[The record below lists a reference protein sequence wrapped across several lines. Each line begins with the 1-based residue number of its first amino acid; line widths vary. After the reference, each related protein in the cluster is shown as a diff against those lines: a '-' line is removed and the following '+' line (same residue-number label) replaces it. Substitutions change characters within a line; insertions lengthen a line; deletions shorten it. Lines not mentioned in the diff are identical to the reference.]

1 MFMGEYDHS
10 IDPKGRLIIPLKF
23 RELLGDE
30 IVITK
35 GFEDC
40 LFVYSKEEWANME
53 EKFKNAPLSAAD
65 ARFFLRYFFAGAC
78 EVEIDKQGR
87 ALIPQK
93 LREFAGLD
101 KDVVLAGVITKVEI
115 WSKSRWDSAAEGND
129 VAEVAERLA
138 AAGFAF

>member
-30 IVITK
+30 IVITR

-40 LFVYSKEEWANME
+40 LFVYSKEEWANVE
-53 EKFKNAPLSAAD
+53 ETFRKAPQYSAET
-65 ARFFLRYFFAGAC
+65 RYFLRHFIAGAC

-115 WSKSRWDSAAEGND
+115 WSKERWENATGTEDIG
-129 VAEVAERLA
+129 EVAKNMA
-138 AAGFAF
+138 ALGFVF

>member
-30 IVITK
+30 IVITR

-40 LFVYSKEEWANME
+40 LFVYSKEEWANVE
-53 EKFKNAPLSAAD
+53 ETFRKAPQYSAET
-65 ARFFLRYFFAGAC
+65 RYFLRHFIAGAC

-101 KDVVLAGVITKVEI
+101 KDVVLAGMLTRVEI
-115 WSKSRWDSAAEGND
+115 WSRERWTEIN
-129 VAEVAERLA
+129 
-138 AAGFAF
+138 AAGDINDATRKMADLGLIL

>member
-30 IVITK
+30 IVITR

-53 EKFKNAPLSAAD
+53 EKFKSAPLSAPE
-65 ARFFLRYFFAGAC
+65 ARFFLRFFFAGAC

-101 KDVVLAGVITKVEI
+101 KDVVLAGVITRVEI
-115 WSKSRWDSAAEGND
+115 WSKSRWDSAAESND
-129 VAEVAERLA
+129 VVEVANSLA
-138 AAGFAF
+138 AAGFVF